1 MTTKMKEKRSSA
13 GYIAAIA
20 VLALLLIGGAVLY
33 FQERN
38 KNKEVQ
44 QILEGEKQELTT
56 ELETLSQEYDNLK
69 TTNDTLNYQL
79 EVEKTKIEKMI
90 SELKQTK
97 NRSYSEIKKYKNEIA
112 SLKALIENYSYQVD
126 SLNMLSLQ
134 LAEEKDLYKEE
145 MEKQT
150 AVADSLSISNE
161 ELKKIVKRASVLEPM
176 NLEAYP
182 ANRRN
187 KPVRRLGWTRKLKV
201 DFTFPKNVTVAS
213 GAKDV
218 YVIITRPD
226 EVVVSNPLGETFEY
240 NEVSTTYTMKRTV
253 YYENEA
259 LPVSLFWD
267 NDKSLIKGQYKA
279 DIILEGKIIGTTNFL
294 IK

>member
-1 MTTKMKEKRSSA
+1 MAEKKSNA

-20 VLALLLIGGAVLY
+20 ILALLLVVGAVLY
-33 FQERN
+33 FQERSN
-38 KNKEVQ
+38 SNEMR
-44 QILEGEKQELTT
+44 QILETEKQELSSQ
-56 ELETLSQEYDNLK
+56 LETLSSEYDGLK

-79 EVEKTKIEKMI
+79 EIEKAKIEKMI
-90 SELKQTK
+90 VELKKTK
-97 NRSYSEIKKYKNEIA
+97 SYSYAQIKKYKNEVA
-112 SLKALIENYSYQVD
+112 SLKALVKDYALQVD
-126 SLNMLSLQ
+126 SLNLLSIKLN
-134 LAEEKDLYKEE
+134 EEKELYKEE

-150 AVADSLSISNE
+150 AVADSLTISNE
-161 ELKKIVKRASVLEPM
+161 ELQEIVKRASVLESM

-187 KPVRRLGWTRKLKV
+187 KRVRRLGWTRKLKV
-201 DFTFPKNVTVAS
+201 DFTFPKNPTVKA

-226 EVVVSNPLGETFEY
+226 DVIVNNPLKETFTF
-240 NEVSTTYTMKRTV
+240 NEEESVYTMKRTI
-253 YYENEA
+253 YYENEV

-267 NDKSLIKGQYKA
+267 NDKSLIKGQYKV
-279 DIILEGKIIGTTNFL
+279 DVILDGQIIGTTTFL

>member
-1 MTTKMKEKRSSA
+1 MEKKKSNAS
-13 GYIAAIA
+13 YIAAIA
-20 VLALLLIGGAVLY
+20 ILGLLLIGGAVLY

-56 ELETLSQEYDNLK
+56 ELETLSKEYDDLK

-90 SELKQTK
+90 TELRKTK
-97 NRSYSEIKKYKNEIA
+97 NNSYSQIKKYKNEIA
-112 SLKALIENYSYQVD
+112 SLKSLIANYSFQVD
-126 SLNMLSLQ
+126 SLNMLSMQ

-150 AVADSLSISNE
+150 AVADSLTVSNE

-201 DFTFPKNVTVAS
+201 DFAFPKNVTVAS

-218 YVIITRPD
+218 YVVITRPD
-226 EVVVSNPLGETFEY
+226 DVVVSNPLGETFEY
-240 NEVSTTYTMKRTV
+240 NGAPMTYTMKRTV
-253 YYENEA
+253 YYENEV

-279 DIILEGKIIGTTNFL
+279 DIILEGKVIGTTNFL

>member
-1 MTTKMKEKRSSA
+1 MEKKRSNA

-20 VLALLLIGGAVLY
+20 ILALLLVGGAVLY

-44 QILEGEKQELTT
+44 QILEGEKQELTA
-56 ELETLSQEYDNLK
+56 ELESLSQEYDKLK
-69 TTNDTLNYQL
+69 TVNDTLSYEL
-79 EVEKTKIEKMI
+79 EVEKVKIEKMI
-90 SELKQTK
+90 TELKQAK
-97 NRSYSEIKKYKNEIA
+97 NSSYSEIKKYKNEIA
-112 SLKALIENYSYQVD
+112 SLKTLIQNYSFQVD
-126 SLNMLSLQ
+126 SLNMLSIQ

-150 AVADSLSISNE
+150 AVADSLTVSNE
-161 ELKKIVKRASVLEPM
+161 ELKKIVKRAAVLEPM

-201 DFTFPKNVTVAS
+201 DFTFPKNVTVES

-218 YVIITRPD
+218 YVVITRPD
-226 EVVVSNPLGETFEY
+226 DVVVSNPLGETFEY
-240 NEVSTTYTMKRTV
+240 NGEAITYTMKRTV

-279 DIILEGKIIGTTNFL
+279 DVVLDGKVIGSTNFL

>member
-1 MTTKMKEKRSSA
+1 MAEKRSNA

-20 VLALLLIGGAVLY
+20 ILALLLIVGAVLY
-33 FQERN
+33 FQERSN
-38 KNKEVQ
+38 SKEMQ
-44 QILEGEKQELTT
+44 QILETEKQELSSQ
-56 ELETLSQEYDNLK
+56 LESLSSEYDGLK

-79 EVEKTKIEKMI
+79 EIEKAKIEKMI
-90 SELKQTK
+90 VELKKTK
-97 NRSYSEIKKYKNEIA
+97 SYSYAQIKKYKNEVA
-112 SLKALIENYSYQVD
+112 SLKALVKDYAFQVD
-126 SLNMLSLQ
+126 SLNLLSIQ
-134 LAEEKDLYKEE
+134 LSEEKELYKEE

-150 AVADSLSISNE
+150 AVADSLTVSNE
-161 ELKKIVKRASVLEPM
+161 ELKQIVKRASVLEPM

-187 KPVRRLGWTRKLKV
+187 KRVRRLGWTRKLKV
-201 DFTFPKNVTVAS
+201 DFTFPKNPTVKA

-226 EVVVSNPLGETFEY
+226 EVIVNNPLKETFTLNDE
-240 NEVSTTYTMKRTV
+240 ESAYTMKRTI
-253 YYENEA
+253 YYENEV

-267 NDKSLIKGQYKA
+267 NDKSLIKGQYKV
-279 DIILEGKIIGTTNFL
+279 DIILDGQIIGTTNFL

>member
-1 MTTKMKEKRSSA
+1 MEKKRSNA

-20 VLALLLIGGAVLY
+20 ILALLLVGGAVLY

-44 QILEGEKQELTT
+44 QILEGEKQELTA
-56 ELETLSQEYDNLK
+56 ELESLSQEYDKLK
-69 TTNDTLNYQL
+69 TVNDTLSYEL
-79 EVEKTKIEKMI
+79 EVEKVKIEKMI
-90 SELKQTK
+90 TELKQAK
-97 NRSYSEIKKYKNEIA
+97 NSSYSEIKKYKNEIA
-112 SLKALIENYSYQVD
+112 SLKTLIQNYSFQVD
-126 SLNMLSLQ
+126 SLNMLSIQ

-150 AVADSLSISNE
+150 AVADSLTVSNE
-161 ELKKIVKRASVLEPM
+161 ELKKIVKRAAVLEPM

-201 DFTFPKNVTVAS
+201 DFTFPKNVTVES

-218 YVIITRPD
+218 YVVITRPD
-226 EVVVSNPLGETFEY
+226 DVVVSNPLGETFEY
-240 NEVSTTYTMKRTV
+240 NGEAITYTMKRTV

-267 NDKSLIKGQYKA
+267 NDKSLVKGQYKA
-279 DIILEGKIIGTTNFL
+279 DVVLDGKVIGSTNFL

>member
-1 MTTKMKEKRSSA
+1 MEKKRNNA
-13 GYIAAIA
+13 GYIAAIV
-20 VLALLLIGGAVLY
+20 VLALLLIGGSVMY

-38 KNKEVQ
+38 KNNEIQ
-44 QILEGEKQELTT
+44 QVLEDEKQELTT
-56 ELETLSQEYDNLK
+56 ELESLSAEYDKLK
-69 TTNDTLNYQL
+69 TTNDTLSYEL
-79 EVEKTKIEKMI
+79 EIEKAKIEKMI
-90 SELKQTK
+90 TELKQTK
-97 NRSYSEIKKYKNEIA
+97 NSSYAQIKKYKDEIA
-112 SLKALIENYSYQVD
+112 SLKALVKEYSFQVD

-145 MEKQT
+145 AEKKT
-150 AVADSLSISNE
+150 AVVDSLSMTNE
-161 ELKKIVKRASVLEPM
+161 ELQKIVSRASILEPM

-187 KPVRRLGWTRKLKV
+187 KPVRRLGWTRKIKV
-201 DFTFPKNVTVAS
+201 DFTFPKNPTVEK

-218 YVIITRPD
+218 YVVITRPD
-226 EVVVSNPLGETFEY
+226 DVIVSNPLGETFEY
-240 NEVSTTYTMKRTV
+240 NDEQMTYTMKRTI
-253 YYENEA
+253 YYENEV

-279 DIILEGKIIGTTNFL
+279 DIVLDGKVIGSTSFR

>member
-1 MTTKMKEKRSSA
+1 METKRSNA

-20 VLALLLIGGAVLY
+20 ILALLLVGGAVLY

-38 KNKEVQ
+38 QNREVQ
-44 QILEGEKQELTT
+44 QILEGEKLELTT
-56 ELETLSQEYDNLK
+56 ELESLSKEYDDLK
-69 TTNDTLNYQL
+69 TTNDTLSYQL
-79 EVEKTKIEKMI
+79 DVEKAKIDKMLT
-90 SELKQTK
+90 ELKNTK
-97 NRSYSEIKKYKNEIA
+97 NSSYSQIKKFKNQIA
-112 SLKALIENYSYQVD
+112 SLKALVQDYSFQVD
-126 SLNMLSLQ
+126 SLNMLSMQ
-134 LAEEKDLYKEE
+134 LTEEKNLYKEE

-161 ELKKIVKRASVLEPM
+161 ELQKIVKRAAILEPM

-201 DFTFPKNVTVAS
+201 DFTFPKNITVEA

-218 YVIITRPD
+218 YVVITRPD
-226 EVVVSNPLGETFEY
+226 DVIVSNPLGETFQY
-240 NEVSTTYTMKRTV
+240 NEQPMTYTMKRTV
-253 YYENEA
+253 YYENEV

-279 DIILEGKIIGTTNFL
+279 DVVLEGKVIGSTNFI